1 MINLSIKKSILL
13 VTGFILTIF
22 TAQCGNYISTTKA
35 WEKYKAQ
42 LQKWSFFAYPET
54 RENPIR
60 WYDSIPE
67 PKLQEIGTKQAFLL
81 KAQPG
86 EVFIYQVG
94 VWALKADVNNVKV
107 EFFDLKTDNVDV
119 ISHEKMTC
127 YNLGGTDFQGHPFE
141 KTVNVSGGRVQA
153 LWIGID
159 LGDVSPGS
167 YRGGIS
173 VESGGQSQ
181 YVPLILKVSGEKV
194 ADHGDDQGWR
204 LSRLNWL
211 NSTNGIDENIT
222 KGYVPVNVKGNTV
235 SIMGRSLA
243 IAINGLPA
251 SITSFFSASN
261 EKLVEHGESIVG
273 HPFRFIIEKENG
285 EMIPL
290 KPGKL
295 TFTGQTPSR
304 IDWTVLNTSPEAD
317 LECSGQ
323 MEYDGFVDYKL
334 KLTAKIPLKVKDI
347 RLEIP
352 VEKEKAEYMMGLGK
366 EGGYRPSDWQW
377 KWDVTKNQDMLW
389 VGAVNGGLRIKWKAE
404 NYVRPLVNIYYKFGP
419 LKIPPSWG
427 NGGKGGVNVGEKN
440 SEVFIN
446 AYSGS
451 RELNPGE
458 TLNYDFEL
466 LITPFKTINKQIK
479 YNDRYFQINPMS
491 KEYPDYTKA
500 KTETAKH
507 AGANI
512 INIHQAEDIY
522 PFINYPYVDE
532 FVPDLKKFINDVHD
546 SGMRAK
552 VYYTTRELTKN
563 MPEFWAFNS
572 LNGEIIYPGPGNA
585 TRTEALHPNGP
596 NEWLMKNL
604 REKYIPAWYN
614 RINEGRFKGETDL
627 SVITTPDNRL
637 NNFYVAGLDWMVR
650 NLHIDGVYIDD
661 SALDRFTIRRVRKL
675 IDNNRPEGRIDM
687 HSWNHFNKWAGF
699 ASCLNLYMDL
709 LPYVDLVWIGEGRNY
724 DRLPDHWLIEVSG
737 IPFGLTGQMLE
748 GGGNP
753 WRGMVYGI
761 TTRAGWTPNPPTYL
775 WKFFDEYH
783 FTGCNLVGYWQKDC
797 PVTCSDPNVKASVF
811 KGKDSAIIAVASWAD
826 HEVNTALEIDWEKL
840 GFDPAHVVVSI
851 PEIQDFQSE
860 NTFVNLEKLL
870 IPGKKGYV
878 IVIKKEI

>member
-1 MINLSIKKSILL
+1 ML
-13 VTGFILTIF
+13 VTGFILTSF
-22 TAQCGNYISTTKA
+22 TARCENYISTTKA
-35 WEKYKAQ
+35 REKYQAQ
-42 LQKWSFFAYPET
+42 LQNRSFFAYPET
-54 RENPIR
+54 REKSIR

-86 EVFIYQVG
+86 EIFIYQLG
-94 VWALKADVNNVKV
+94 VWALKTDGNNVQVK
-107 EFFDLKTDNVDV
+107 FSDLKAKNGAV
-119 ISHEKMTC
+119 ISREKMTC
-127 YNLGGTDFQGHPFE
+127 YNLGGTDFRGHPFD
-141 KTVNVSGGRVQA
+141 KTLNVTGGRVQA

-159 LGDVSPGS
+159 LGNIPSGNYS
-167 YRGGIS
+167 GGVS
-173 VESGGQSQ
+173 VEADGQSQ
-181 YVPLILKVSGEKV
+181 FIPLLLKVSGEKV
-194 ADHGDDQGWR
+194 ADHGYDQGWR

-211 NSTNGIDENIT
+211 NSTVGSDESIT
-222 KGYVPVNVKGNTV
+222 KGYIPVNVRDKTV
-235 SIMGRSLA
+235 TILGRTLT
-243 IAINGLPA
+243 IAENGLPA
-251 SITSFFSASN
+251 SITSFFSPSN
-261 EKLVEHGESIVG
+261 EELVEHGEPIVG

-285 EMIPL
+285 EIVRL

-295 TFTGQTPSR
+295 IFTGQTPSR
-304 IDWTVLNTSPEAD
+304 IDWKVLNSSPEAD
-317 LECSGQ
+317 LECFGQ

-334 KLTAKIPLKVKDI
+334 KLTTKIPLKVKDI

-366 EGGYRPSDWQW
+366 EGGYRPADWKW

-419 LKIPPSWG
+419 LKMPPSWE
-427 NGGKGGVNVGEKN
+427 NGGKGGVNVGDQ
-440 SEVFIN
+440 SHAVVIN

-500 KTETAKH
+500 KIETAKR

-532 FVPDLKKFINDVHD
+532 FVPDLKKFIHDVHD

-563 MPEFWAFNS
+563 LPEFWAFNS

-585 TRTEALHPNGP
+585 SRTEALHPNGP
-596 NEWLMKNL
+596 NEWLIKNL

-614 RINEGRFKGETDL
+614 LIKEGKFKGETDL
-627 SVITTPDNRL
+627 SVITTPDSRL

-650 NLHIDGVYIDD
+650 NLHIDGIYIDD
-661 SALDRFTIRRVRKL
+661 SALDHYTLRRARKI
-675 IDNNRPEGRIDM
+675 IDDSRPEGRIDL
-687 HSWNHFNKWAGF
+687 HSWNPFNKWAGF
-699 ASCLNLYMDL
+699 ASCLNL
-709 LPYVDLVWIGEGRNY
+709 
-724 DRLPDHWLIEVSG
+724 
-737 IPFGLTGQMLE
+737 
-748 GGGNP
+748 
-753 WRGMVYGI
+753 
-761 TTRAGWTPNPPTYL
+761 
-775 WKFFDEYH
+775 
-783 FTGCNLVGYWQKDC
+783 
-797 PVTCSDPNVKASVF
+797 
-811 KGKDSAIIAVASWAD
+811 
-826 HEVNTALEIDWEKL
+826 
-840 GFDPAHVVVSI
+840 
-851 PEIQDFQSE
+851 
-860 NTFVNLEKLL
+860 
-870 IPGKKGYV
+870 
-878 IVIKKEI
+878 